1 MKLTVHELR
10 KKLQLFEIQTVSIS
24 IRLSLTVTITFKHWL
39 SWTVWSA
46 MRFIFIC
53 IPVHR
58 NLGDVVC

>member
-10 KKLQLFEIQTVSIS
+10 KKLQLFEIQTVCIS
-24 IRLSLTVTITFKHWL
+24 IRLPLTVTASSTRL
-39 SWTVWSA
+39 SWTVWLA
-46 MRFIFIC
+46 MGFIFIC